1 MTNSAD
7 AKTPAADV
15 TILNVAL
22 GLELEAIAAY
32 KAGAGSKLL
41 SGAAL
46 DMAGSF
52 LKDHERHRD
61 LLVAWIHRLGG
72 TPVQAKSAYDFGTI
86 TSAADIVNLA
96 HRLEQ
101 GAADA
106 YLANAG
112 NLTNAGVLD
121 DAAGVLVDE
130 VRHATALKMALSLP
144 VTQRPAY

>member
-1 MTNSAD
+1 MTTTAD
-7 AKTPAADV
+7 TKEPGADV
-15 TILNVAL
+15 AILNVAL

-32 KAGAGSKLL
+32 TAGAQSKLL
-41 SGAAL
+41 TGDAL
-46 DMAGSF
+46 AMAGSF
-52 LKDHERHRD
+52 MKDHERHRD
-61 LLVAWIHRLGG
+61 ILVAWIRRLGG
-72 TPVQAKSAYDFGTI
+72 TPVQPKSTYDFGTI
-86 TSAADIVNLA
+86 TSAADIVTLA
-96 HRLEQ
+96 HKLEQ

-112 NLTNAGVLD
+112 NLVNRNVLD

>member
-1 MTNSAD
+1 MTTTAD
-7 AKTPAADV
+7 TKPPAPDV

-32 KAGAGSKLL
+32 TAGAGSKLL

-46 DMAGSF
+46 AMAGSF

-61 LLVAWIHRLGG
+61 LLVAWIRRLGG

-86 TSAADIVNLA
+86 ASAADIVKLA

-112 NLTNAGVLD
+112 NLTNSSVLD

-144 VTQRPAY
+144 VTERPAY

>member
-1 MTNSAD
+1 MTTTAD
-7 AKTPAADV
+7 TKPPAPDV

-32 KAGAGSKLL
+32 TAGAGSKLL

-46 DMAGSF
+46 AMAGSF

-61 LLVAWIHRLGG
+61 LLVAWIRRLGG

-86 TSAADIVNLA
+86 ASAADIVKLA

-112 NLTNAGVLD
+112 NLTNPSVLD

-144 VTQRPAY
+144 VTERPAY